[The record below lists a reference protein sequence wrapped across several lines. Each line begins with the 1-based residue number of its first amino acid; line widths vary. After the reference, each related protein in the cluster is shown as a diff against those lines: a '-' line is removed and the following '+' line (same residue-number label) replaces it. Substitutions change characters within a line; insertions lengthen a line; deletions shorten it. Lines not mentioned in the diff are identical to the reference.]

1 MFPAVLL
8 AQDSTQ
14 KPFQVSAYVEGYYS
28 YDFGRPADKT
38 RPPFFYSF
46 NRHNAPRINIA
57 MVRGSY
63 TRERFFVNAGL
74 MAGTYSSANLAREN
88 GVLKNIYE
96 LNAGVKLA
104 KGLWLQAGVMP
115 SHIGFESAI
124 GIEHWGLTRSMM
136 ADNSPYVETGVK
148 LGLERGKWSAALLV
162 LNGWQRIRIPAQGL
176 PLSFGHQV
184 QFKPSEKWLWNSSSF
199 IGTDY
204 VPEQRRM
211 RYFHNLYAIWQLSGK
226 WALQGAF
233 DVGAE
238 QLSKGSSNYNYWYTY
253 TLGSRYS
260 FSGKWSLGLRAE
272 YFRDKGGVLVVSDTG
287 LPFSSMGAS
296 VNMDRDL
303 FGGLVFR
310 MEARTL
316 FSKDAIYLRNGV
328 DVRSNHALTVSLAWK
343 WR

>member
-1 MFPAVLL
+1 MVLS

-14 KPFQVSAYVEGYYS
+14 KPFQFSAYAEGYYA
-28 YDFGRPADKT
+28 YDFGRPADNTK
-38 RPPFFYSF
+38 PPFFYSY

-63 TRERFFVNAGL
+63 TRDRFYVNAGM

-104 KGLWLQAGVMP
+104 KGLWLQGGVMP

-124 GIEHWGLTRSMM
+124 GADCWNLTRSIM

-148 LGLERGKWSAALLV
+148 LGLERGKWYAALLV
-162 LNGWQRIRIPAQGL
+162 LNGWQRIGIPAGGL
-176 PLSFGHQV
+176 PLSVGHQL
-184 QFKPSEKWLWNSSSF
+184 QYKPSGQLLFNSSSF

-204 VPEQRRM
+204 PPAERRM
-211 RYFHNLYAIWQLSGK
+211 RYFHNFYATWQLSEKLG
-226 WALQGAF
+226 LQGAL

-238 QLSKGSSNYNYWYTY
+238 QKSKGSSNYHFWYTY
-253 TLGSRYS
+253 VLGARYAAGS
-260 FSGKWSLGLRAE
+260 KWFLAFRGE
-272 YFRDKGGVLVVSDTG
+272 YFQDRGGVLVISDTG
-287 LPFSSMGAS
+287 LPFSSFGSSINVDHQIA
-296 VNMDRDL
+296 RGLL
-303 FGGLVFR
+303 FRLEGR
-310 MEARTL
+310 IL
-316 FSKDAIYLRNGV
+316 FSGDEVYLREGMQS
-328 DVRSNHALTVSLAWK
+328 RSNLAITAGLAWK